1 MNNFTQILTKSE
13 NIDFNKNLILKIQQ
27 KQQKPNE
34 KILLPIQKPNL
45 TYQMNKLSKVATYI
59 KHLRKKWQEQLSK

>member
-1 MNNFTQILTKSE
+1 MNNITQILTKSE
-13 NIDFNKNLILKIQQ
+13 NINFNKISNLKIQQ

-34 KILLPIQKPNL
+34 KILLHIQKTNS

-59 KHLRKKWQEQLSK
+59 NI